1 VVILRIFLK
10 VFYIEINLQVFIIIS
25 IQGIV
30 RAFKIF
36 LNVSPQITNWSSD
49 SKEFSIL
56 LEDNPL
62 SEFVELP
69 DQYAGLWYS
78 NILWY
83 LNFDKFSGVIR
94 GSLEMVH
101 VQVECFWVQDMVR
114 GDSAN
119 ELRVKWI
126 KNMDEEAPIDDE

>member
-1 VVILRIFLK
+1 MNLIYK
-10 VFYIEINLQVFIIIS
+10 VYTTLN

-36 LNVSPQITNWSSD
+36 LNVSPLISNWSSD
-49 SKEFSIL
+49 SKEFSIF

-69 DQYAGLWYS
+69 EQYAGLWYS

-83 LNFDKFSGVIR
+83 LKFGNVSGVIR